1 MHIAVIGLG
10 LIGGSFA
17 LAAKARGY
25 YVCGI
30 DTNAATLQLA
40 KAHLD
45 EVGENI
51 AAIKDA
57 DIVFAAVPM
66 GQYENIFAAA
76 ADYLADNA
84 VLFDGASGKREVI
97 RAAKKKLADKYS
109 RFVPSHPVAGDEKSG
124 FGAARAGLF
133 DGALA
138 VLCPND
144 ADSDAVER
152 VRALWSAVGA
162 RVETMDADAHDRV
175 FAAVSHLPHLLSYA
189 LAGLMDKY
197 EKGEY
202 QNIDG
207 DNTSPEKKGEE
218 KRVLLK
224 YAAGGFRDF
233 TRIAGSDSALWA
245 EIFLSNADL
254 VAEAAREY
262 QQLLGQFISL
272 VEGGDVKELQKHLES
287 ARRLR
292 LRYLAENQK

>member
-1 MHIAVIGLG
+1 MNIAVIGLG

-17 LAAKARGY
+17 LAAKARGHR
-25 YVCGI
+25 VCGV
-30 DTNAATLQLA
+30 DTCAATLQLA
-40 KAHLD
+40 KGQLD
-45 EVGENI
+45 EVSSDMSVISN
-51 AAIKDA
+51 ARM
-57 DIVFAAVPM
+57 VFAAVPM

-76 ADYLADNA
+76 AKHLPPDA

-97 RAAKKKLADKYS
+97 RAAREKMGGKYA

-133 DGALA
+133 NGALA
-138 VLCPND
+138 VVCPGD
-144 ADSDAVER
+144 ADDDAVES
-152 VRALWSAVGA
+152 VRALWSDIGA
-162 RVETMDADAHDRV
+162 RVEMMDAESHDRV

-189 LAGLMDKY
+189 LAGLIDKY
-197 EKGEY
+197 EKGE
-202 QNIDG
+202 
-207 DNTSPEKKGEE
+207 KGEGGEKGEETNTGEKE

-245 EIFLSNADL
+245 EIFMSNADRL
-254 VAEAAREY
+254 ADSAREY
-262 QQLLGQFISL
+262 QQLLGEFIAL
-272 VEGGDVKELQKHLES
+272 VEGGDGGELQKHLER